1 MRVLLLTKYGRRAAA
16 TRFRVLQYLPYFE
29 AAGVDVEIRPLF
41 DDRYLH
47 KRLVEGRR
55 SPIDILLGFSSRLT
69 TLVDVRQFSLVVV
82 YMEALPYLPALF
94 ERTLVRLG
102 VPYAY
107 DFDDAT
113 FHQYDQ
119 HPNPVVRALLSRK
132 IGSIIGGASLVMAGN
147 EYLADYARRFN
158 PHVHV
163 VPTVVDTD
171 LFRPDPARTAEAP
184 VTIGWIGSPS
194 TAQYVNER
202 QQLWERVTAD
212 RRSVLRLVGAG
223 PAALRTPFIQHR
235 PWSEETETAEV
246 QQFDVGIMP
255 LRDDPWSRGKCGFK
269 LIEYLA
275 CGVPAVASPVGVNST
290 IISHGENGF
299 LCSTDGEWEDALR
312 RLTHDSGLRHDMGA
326 RGRER
331 IIRDWSLQRWG
342 PEVAARIA
350 TAAGRSARAA

>member
-1 MRVLLLTKYGRRAAA
+1 MLLLTKYGRRAAA

-55 SPIDILLGFSSRLT
+55 APLDILRGFSSRLT
-69 TLVDVRQFSLVVV
+69 TLADVRQFSLVVV

-113 FHQYDQ
+113 FHQYDR
-119 HPNPVVRALLSRK
+119 HSNPVVRALLSKK
-132 IGSIIGGASLVMAGN
+132 IGSVIGGASLVMAGN
-147 EYLADYARRFN
+147 AYLAEYARRFN
-158 PHVHV
+158 SHVHI

-171 LFRPDPARTAEAP
+171 LFRPDPARVSAQP

-202 QQLWERVTAD
+202 QPLWERVTAD
-212 RRSVLRLVGAG
+212 HQSVLRLIGAG
-223 PAALRTPFIQHR
+223 PAAMRMPFIEHR

-275 CGVPAVASPVGVNST
+275 CGVPAVASPVGVNSR
-290 IISHGENGF
+290 IISQGENGF

-312 RLTHDSGLRHDMGA
+312 RLTHDPVLRQDMGA
-326 RGRER
+326 RGREL
-331 IIRDWSLQRWG
+331 IRQDWSLQRWG
-342 PEVAARIA
+342 PDVAALVA
-350 TAAGRSARAA
+350 AAAGASARAA

>member
-1 MRVLLLTKYGRRAAA
+1 MLLLTKYGRRAAA
-16 TRFRVLQYLPYFE
+16 TRFRVLQYLPYLE

-55 SPIDILLGFSSRLT
+55 APFDILRGLSSRLT
-69 TLVDVRQFSLVVV
+69 TLADVRQFSLVVV
-82 YMEALPYLPALF
+82 YMEAMPYLPAFF
-94 ERTLVRLG
+94 ERTLARLG

-119 HPNPVVRALLSRK
+119 HPNPLVRALLSRK
-132 IGSIIGGASLVMAGN
+132 ISSIVGGASMVMAGN

-158 PHVHV
+158 GHVHV
-163 VPTVVDTD
+163 VPTVVDTE
-171 LFRPDPARTAEAP
+171 LFAPDPARTADLP

-202 QQLWERVTAD
+202 QPLWERVTAD
-212 RRSVLRLVGAG
+212 RQSVLRLVGAG
-223 PAALRTPFIQHR
+223 PAAMRMPFIEHR

-275 CGVPAVASPVGVNST
+275 CGVPAVASPVGVNAR

-299 LCSTDGEWEDALR
+299 LCRTDAEWEDALH
-312 RLTHDSGLRHDMGA
+312 RLTHDAGLRRAMGA
-326 RGRER
+326 RGREL
-331 IIRDWSLQRWG
+331 IRQDWSLQRWG
-342 PEVAARIA
+342 PEVADLVAA
-350 TAAGRSARAA
+350 AAGASARAA

>member
-16 TRFRVLQYLPYFE
+16 TRFRVLQYLPFFD
-29 AAGVDVEIRPLF
+29 AAGLEVEVRPLF
-41 DDRYLH
+41 DDRYLQ
-47 KRLVEGRR
+47 KLLVEGRR
-55 SPIDILLGFSSRLT
+55 APLDILRSLSTRLT
-69 TLVDVRQFSLVVV
+69 TLADVRQFSLVVV
-82 YMEALPYLPALF
+82 YMEALPYLPAVF

-119 HPNPVVRALLSRK
+119 HPNRLVRAFLSNK
-132 IGSIIGGASLVMAGN
+132 IGSIVAGASMVMAGN
-147 EYLADYARRFN
+147 EYLAEYAGRFN
-158 PHVHV
+158 KRVHI

-171 LFRPDPARTAEAP
+171 LFTPAPARVASDQ

-202 QQLWERVTAD
+202 RALWERITAD

-223 PAALRTPFIQHR
+223 PEALRMPFIEHR
-235 PWSEETETAEV
+235 PWREESETAEV

-275 CGVPAVASPVGVNST
+275 CGVPAVASPVGVNAK
-290 IISHGENGF
+290 IISQGENGF
-299 LCSTDGEWEDALR
+299 LCRTDDEWEDALR
-312 RLTHDSGLRHDMGA
+312 RLTGEPELRHELGR
-326 RGRER
+326 RGREL
-331 IIRDWSLQRWG
+331 IRQHWSLQRWG
-342 PEVAARIA
+342 PEVADLVAR
-350 TAAGRSARAA
+350 TAGASARAA